1 MPTLDDL
8 RATSAEFLGTG
19 LLVFF
24 GSGTVVVTGT
34 LGEGDLTPDRLL
46 TIALAFGFIV
56 AAVVAATGRISGA
69 HINPAVT
76 SAAPITGHIRPVRGL
91 LYIGG
96 QLAGA
101 VGGAL
106 LIVAV
111 VPGDGGT
118 LGATS
123 LGLDVG
129 PGAGLLTETILTFAL
144 VFVIFGTAVDPKG
157 PNSLAPLLIGL
168 TVAVDIMI
176 GGPLTGA
183 SMNPARSFGPA
194 LVAGEWPAHWIY
206 WIGPIVGGSLAALVY
221 QHLYLRRGT

>member
-1 MPTLDDL
+1 M
-8 RATSAEFLGTG
+8 
-19 LLVFF
+19 
-24 GSGTVVVTGT
+24 VVTGT
-34 LGEGDLTPDRLL
+34 LGEGELTADRLL

-56 AAVVAATGRISGA
+56 AVVVAATGRLSGA

-76 SAAPITGHIRPVRGL
+76 FAALITGRIKPIRGL

-96 QLAGA
+96 QLGGA
-101 VGGAL
+101 AIGAL

-111 VPGDGGT
+111 VPGDGGS

-123 LGLDVG
+123 LGSNVG
-129 PGAGLLTETILTFAL
+129 SGAGLLTEIILTFAL

-157 PNSLAPLLIGL
+157 PNSLAPVVIGL

-194 LVAGEWPAHWIY
+194 LVVVEWADHWIY
-206 WIGPIVGGSLAALVY
+206 WVGPIVGGTIAALFY
-221 QHLYLRRGT
+221 QHVYLRRGT

>member
-1 MPTLDDL
+1 M
-8 RATSAEFLGTG
+8 
-19 LLVFF
+19 
-24 GSGTVVVTGT
+24 VVTGT
-34 LGEGDLTPDRLL
+34 LGEGELTADRLL

-56 AAVVAATGRISGA
+56 AVVVAATGRLSGA

-76 SAAPITGHIRPVRGL
+76 FAALITGRIKPIRGL

-96 QLAGA
+96 QLGGA
-101 VGGAL
+101 AIGAL

-111 VPGDGGT
+111 VPGDGGS

-123 LGLDVG
+123 LGSNVG
-129 PGAGLLTETILTFAL
+129 SGAGLLTEIILTFAL

-157 PNSLAPLLIGL
+157 PNSLAPVVIGL

-194 LVAGEWPAHWIY
+194 LVVVEWADHWIY
-206 WIGPIVGGSLAALVY
+206 LVGPIVGGTIAALFY
-221 QHLYLRRGT
+221 QHVYLRRGT

>member
-1 MPTLDDL
+1 M
-8 RATSAEFLGTG
+8 
-19 LLVFF
+19 
-24 GSGTVVVTGT
+24 TGT
-34 LGEGDLTPDRLL
+34 LREGELTADRLL

-56 AAVVAATGRISGA
+56 AVVVAATGRLSGA

-76 SAAPITGHIRPVRGL
+76 CAALITGHISPIRGL
-91 LYIGG
+91 LYFGG
-96 QLAGA
+96 QL
-101 VGGAL
+101 GGAAIGSL

-111 VPGDGGT
+111 VPGDGGS

-123 LGLDVG
+123 LGSNVG
-129 PGAGLLTETILTFAL
+129 SGAGLLTEIILTFAL

-157 PNSLAPLLIGL
+157 PNSLAPVLIGL

-194 LVAGEWPAHWIY
+194 LVAVEWADHWIY
-206 WIGPIVGGSLAALVY
+206 WAGPIVGGTIAALVY
-221 QHLYLRRGT
+221 QHVYLRRGT

>member
-1 MPTLDDL
+1 M
-8 RATSAEFLGTG
+8 A
-19 LLVFF
+19 V
-24 GSGTVVVTGT
+24 
-34 LGEGDLTPDRLL
+34 
-46 TIALAFGFIV
+46 
-56 AAVVAATGRISGA
+56 VVAATGRLSGA

-76 SAAPITGHIRPVRGL
+76 FAALITGRIKPIRGL

-96 QLAGA
+96 QLGGA
-101 VGGAL
+101 AIGAL

-111 VPGDGGT
+111 VPGGGGS

-123 LGLDVG
+123 LGSNVG
-129 PGAGLLTETILTFAL
+129 SGAGLLTEIILTFAL

-157 PNSLAPLLIGL
+157 PNSLAPVVIGL

-194 LVAGEWPAHWIY
+194 LVVVEWADHWIY
-206 WIGPIVGGSLAALVY
+206 WVGPIVGGTIAALFY
-221 QHLYLRRGT
+221 QHVYLRRGT